1 MNQKADELLAGD
13 KDRNVY
19 DDLTDALEA
28 GRAKDVQTEI
38 DRLLTAGKD
47 KDAIKSKITGVV
59 KSEYLAGN
67 DHDREKLAEML
78 LRLEAG
84 GEPLYE
90 EKNFE
95 SWIKQD
101 EKKQEAAAGAVD
113 EWAEVR

>member
-1 MNQKADELLAGD
+1 MKGGSSGS
-13 KDRNVY
+13 VY
-19 DDLTDALEA
+19 DQMKSALDGGTA
-28 GRAKDVQTEI
+28 GDVQTEI
-38 DRLLTAGKD
+38 DRLLKAGKESSN
-47 KDAIKSKITGVV
+47 IKTEVTKAVRE
-59 KSEYLAGN
+59 EYLAGS
-67 DHDREKLAEML
+67 DHDREKLAQML

>member
-1 MNQKADELLAGD
+1 M
-13 KDRNVY
+13 
-19 DDLTDALEA
+19 
-28 GRAKDVQTEI
+28 GRAKDVQTEVN
-38 DRLLTAGKD
+38 RLLTAGKD

-101 EKKQEAAAGAVD
+101 EKKQEAAARAVD

>member
-1 MNQKADELLAGD
+1 
-13 KDRNVY
+13 
-19 DDLTDALEA
+19 
-28 GRAKDVQTEI
+28 
-38 DRLLTAGKD
+38 
-47 KDAIKSKITGVV
+47 
-59 KSEYLAGN
+59 
-67 DHDREKLAEML
+67 ML

-84 GEPLYE
+84 GEPMYE

>member
-1 MNQKADELLAGD
+1 MLTGADGMPMADTILNTVENA
-13 KDRNVY
+13 
-19 DDLTDALEA
+19 LTDY
-28 GRAKDVQTEI
+28 
-38 DRLLTAGKD
+38 DRKWIED
-47 KDAIKSKITGVV
+47 MKDAIKSKITGVV